1 MLRNKLGENAMNFAV
16 NYLAVIVAAV
26 VAVAIN
32 ALWYNVIFKAQV
44 NALRAA
50 DPTIAGRDPVPPMYG
65 VAIVG
70 QLLLSF
76 VIAVVIKSTGVTG
89 IGGVVLAGSVLWLG
103 LSLPPIAQI
112 LIFGYRNRQFVVIDG
127 GVWLLNALVIGAI
140 HGLWP

>member
-1 MLRNKLGENAMNFAV
+1 MNFAV

-26 VAVAIN
+26 AAVVIN
-32 ALWYNVIFKAQV
+32 ALWYSVLLKAQV
-44 NALRAA
+44 NALRAG
-50 DPTIAGRDPVPPMYG
+50 DPTIAGRDPAPPMYG

-76 VIAVVIKSTGVTG
+76 VIAVVLKSTGLTG
-89 IGGVVLAGSVLWLG
+89 IGSGIVAGFVLWLG

-112 LIFGYRNRQFVVIDG
+112 LIFGYRNRQFVLIDG
-127 GVWLLNALVIGAI
+127 AVWLINACVIGAI